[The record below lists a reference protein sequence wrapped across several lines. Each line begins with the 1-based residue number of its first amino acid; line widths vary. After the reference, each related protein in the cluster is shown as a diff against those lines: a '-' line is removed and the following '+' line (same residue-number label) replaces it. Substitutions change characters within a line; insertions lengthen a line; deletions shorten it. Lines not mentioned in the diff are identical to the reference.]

1 MTKMS
6 STARPSSRQSQDA
19 LPDARAG
26 TAPPRTTRTTRSQS
40 REPPA
45 QTIRASSVDS
55 DGVSVGKKNGGRKGR
70 KTRQARRECSH
81 TLTLPAL
88 RRVARDIS
96 NVTSSVE
103 SKTLLLVVH
112 AFDSTWPAL
121 EIPAPRLIVALVTEP
136 RARTIM
142 ADKHSRARY
151 SRRGRVR

>member
-1 MTKMS
+1 M
-6 STARPSSRQSQDA
+6 
-19 LPDARAG
+19 G
-26 TAPPRTTRTTRSQS
+26 GE
-40 REPPA
+40 REE
-45 QTIRASSVDS
+45 RRDKR
-55 DGVSVGKKNGGRKGR
+55 GVSVP
-70 KTRQARRECSH
+70 H